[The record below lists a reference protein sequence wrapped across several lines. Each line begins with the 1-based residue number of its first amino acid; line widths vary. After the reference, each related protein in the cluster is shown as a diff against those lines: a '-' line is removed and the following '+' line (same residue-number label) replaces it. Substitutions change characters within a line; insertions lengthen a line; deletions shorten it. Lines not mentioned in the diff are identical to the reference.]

1 MKHTSWSIQ
10 GLTSVISMTM
20 VLVLLGV
27 VLILSLTAR
36 QVGDSVRESLTL
48 TIVLEDNVSAKKAEA
63 LYDSLQRMPYVSE
76 MEYISAEQALQEQI
90 EYMGIDPTDML
101 GANPFSIS
109 MEMKVKAQYAA
120 DDSLQWIAQQLHDNE
135 LVDDVTYQ
143 KELAESINHNLE
155 RIFAILLVVAGL
167 LVLVSISLIH
177 GMVQLSIQDH
187 RFQIH
192 AMKLVGARWNFI
204 RRPFMLQSLRIG
216 LLSATL
222 AMAFIYLGVH
232 GTIRYDEA
240 IAEYITL
247 QNMLLTAAGIY
258 ACGLFITLLCTYLSV
273 TRYLYARSEKL
284 Y

>member
-27 VLILSLTAR
+27 VLMLSLTAR

-222 AMAFIYLGVH
+222 D
-232 GTIRYDEA
+232 RK
-240 IAEYITL
+240 
-247 QNMLLTAAGIY
+247 
-258 ACGLFITLLCTYLSV
+258 SV
-273 TRYLYARSEKL
+273 V
-284 Y
+284 

>member
-232 GTIRYDEA
+232 GAIRYDEA

>member
-1 MKHTSWSIQ
+1 MKHTGWSIQ

-27 VLILSLTAR
+27 VLMLSLTAR
-36 QVGDSVRESLTL
+36 QVGDSVRESLSL
-48 TIVLEDNVSAKKAEA
+48 TIVLEDNVSTKKAEA
-63 LYDSLQRMPYVSE
+63 LYDSLQHMPYVSE

-90 EYMGIDPTDML
+90 EDMGIDPTDML

-135 LVDDVTYQ
+135 LVEDVTYQ

-177 GMVQLSIQDH
+177 GMVQLAIQDH

-192 AMKLVGARWNFI
+192 TMKLVGARWNFI

-222 AMAFIYLGVH
+222 AMALIYIGVH
-232 GTIRYDEA
+232 GAIRYDEA
-240 IAEYITL
+240 MAEYITL
-247 QNMLLTAAGIY
+247 QNMLLTAAGVY

>member
-48 TIVLEDNVSAKKAEA
+48 TIVLEDNVSAKKAEV

-232 GTIRYDEA
+232 GAIRYDEA